1 MNTPVTPDHN
11 GPGRPP
17 HGSGGHRPGVAR
29 PRPLPG
35 PAVLALGTA
44 DGAVVDGE
52 AATALLERVIQRI
65 FTARL
70 LLDTEPGESSAVP
83 GAQPAL
89 DQLDGALS
97 DIRATV
103 QAGTTRSKDDNDHQT
118 TDELGTAIAHL
129 RVAAASLNQLAASAS
144 ASADGDAI
152 RWTATND
159 AHHTVHRA
167 LIILQDTSGGRAN
180 LAKIR

>member
-1 MNTPVTPDHN
+1 MNTPLTPDHN
-11 GPGRPP
+11 GLGRPP
-17 HGSGGHRPGVAR
+17 HGGGGNRPGVAR

-44 DGAVVDGE
+44 DSAVVDGE

-103 QAGTTRSKDDNDHQT
+103 QAGTTRSKDDDDHHT

-129 RVAAASLNQLAASAS
+129 RVAAAILNQLTASAG
-144 ASADGDAI
+144 ADGDAM
-152 RWTATND
+152 RWAATND
-159 AHHTVHRA
+159 ADHTVHRA